1 MIGVITPTVYSKL
14 LEVTKANCYE
24 KETHSWVFIPRD
36 LKETIRKML
45 KKHVDESSRNL
56 KTAKLVKAGS
66 PKQLVKEV
74 FKEI

>member
-1 MIGVITPTVYSKL
+1 
-14 LEVTKANCYE
+14 
-24 KETHSWVFIPRD
+24 VFIPRD